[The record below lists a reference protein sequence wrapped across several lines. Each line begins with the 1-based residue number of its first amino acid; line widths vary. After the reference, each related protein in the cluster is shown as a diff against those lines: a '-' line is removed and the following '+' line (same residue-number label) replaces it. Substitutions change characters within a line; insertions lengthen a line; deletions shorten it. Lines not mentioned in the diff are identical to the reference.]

1 MMNAISVEGVFDM
14 AEKTVLS
21 LVRSGWSFAQNGCF
35 LNSGVSLEV
44 NGELINW
51 NSDMSKT
58 MSGIDS
64 SEGSYKGYIGTMET
78 SGLILTLTALQFNE
92 SGYITQ
98 QLKIENRTESA
109 ITLGKCSLF
118 SGDITL
124 DGGRPAVLKQSGY
137 VVDSGVWPLREGEI
151 ISSKTFSLLLSRE
164 TRKSIPLCFLTFD
177 RITTVGELTLAQ
189 GKITGTL
196 YCDFEGFSLL
206 PGAVQNS
213 ETLYI
218 AVESDPFAAAE
229 HWAERVARYYK
240 PVFNPTPSIGWIGGF
255 TWRCGFTQ
263 ELYEDLVVENI
274 AAIKEKLA
282 GFGVKNIWMSLANY
296 KDTVP
301 GNWLEH
307 NRERFPHGWEWL
319 FEKINEKKMQPGFW
333 IAPYWVPDKLSPTT
347 ERMKDCLLKKDGKP
361 INNGYHLP
369 YGLGQTLPPEER
381 VSFYGLDP
389 SNPKSIA
396 FLKEV
401 FTELYRLGIRYYMID
416 FLHISSGTTPGHY
429 PYDEYFDTG
438 MVKGPE
444 VYRNGLKVIRETAGA
459 DTWLLSSTGT
469 LMQNIGCVDAVR
481 IGQDFGEGRPL
492 YPEMWYYYPA
502 TFAVD
507 DYGVIK
513 SVVWSFAANYFTNR
527 RFYHNDAFN
536 VMTVDKPVPR
546 NEAEIIAS
554 FFALSSGPVML
565 GDDIATIDEERL
577 AMVKKVLPQYDRS
590 AVAADLFDTDSP
602 DYPKVYVLPVE
613 KDWESYRVI
622 GLLNLGEEPL
632 PVEFPLKKAGLVNG
646 EYSLFDFWN
655 GRYCGKISNTLTASV
670 PPRSIKVFRI
680 APVREHPWFLSTDMH
695 VLQGAVEVE
704 DVRWEEAALTLT
716 ITCTRPVGESGL
728 VWIRISKGFKPTNY
742 SGLHTVKTKIDDCVI
757 ATRRVQFKSEH
768 ETVRLTFE
776 KI

>member
-1 MMNAISVEGVFDM
+1 M

-124 DGGRPAVLKQSGY
+124 DGGRPAVLKQSGW
-137 VVDSGVWPLREGEI
+137 VIDNDVRSLREGET

-164 TRKSIPLCFLTFD
+164 TCKSIPLCFLTFD
-177 RITTVGELTLAQ
+177 RATTAGELTLIHGQ
-189 GKITGTL
+189 IKGTL

-229 HWAERVARYYK
+229 HWAERVARHYQ
-240 PVFNPTPSIGWIGGF
+240 PVFNPTPSVGWIGGW

-263 ELYEDLVVENI
+263 ELYEDLIIENI
-274 AAIKEKLA
+274 AAIEKKLT
-282 GFGVKNIWMSLANY
+282 GFGVKNIWMSIANY
-296 KDTVP
+296 KDMVP

-307 NRERFPHGWEWL
+307 NRERFPHGWEWI
-319 FEKINEKKMQPGFW
+319 FERIREKKMSPGFW
-333 IAPYWVPDKLSPTT
+333 IAPFWVPDKLSPTA
-347 ERMKDCLLKKDGKP
+347 ERMKDCLLKKDGKAF
-361 INNGYHLP
+361 NNGYHLG
-369 YGLGQTLPPEER
+369 YGLSQTLPPEER
-381 VSFYGLDP
+381 VSFRALDP
-389 SNPKSIA
+389 SNPDA
-396 FLKEV
+396 VAYLKEV
-401 FTELYRLGIRYYMID
+401 FTELHRLGVRYYMID
-416 FLHISSGTTPGHY
+416 FLHVASGTTPGHF
-429 PYDEYFDTG
+429 PYDEYYDTA

-444 VYRNGLKVIRETAGA
+444 VYRNGLKAIRESAGA

-481 IGQDFGEGRPL
+481 IGCDFGEGRPL
-492 YPEMWYYYPA
+492 YPEMPFYPA
-502 TFAVD
+502 MCMTD
-507 DYGVIK
+507 DFELLKKVL
-513 SVVWSFAANYFTNR
+513 WSFAASFFTNR

-546 NEAEIIAS
+546 NEAEIVAS

-590 AVAADLFDTDSP
+590 AVAADLFDTDYP

-613 KDWESYRVI
+613 KGWESYRVV
-622 GLLNLGEEPL
+622 GLLNFADEPL
-632 PVEFPLKKAGLVNG
+632 SVEFPLEKAGLTGG
-646 EYSLFDFWN
+646 EYTLFDFWN
-655 GRYCGKISNTLTASV
+655 ARYCGKISNTLTASV
-670 PPRSIKVFRI
+670 PPRSIKVYKI
-680 APVREHPWFLSTDMH
+680 APVREHP
-695 VLQGAVEVE
+695 
-704 DVRWEEAALTLT
+704 
-716 ITCTRPVGESGL
+716 
-728 VWIRISKGFKPTNY
+728 
-742 SGLHTVKTKIDDCVI
+742 
-757 ATRRVQFKSEH
+757 
-768 ETVRLTFE
+768 
-776 KI
+776 